1 MEVNCIIKEDRLL
14 IEHTEPQWEQKLAVS
29 FANICMAEVETDIIN
44 QKSLQTIHLEK
55 IH

>member
-14 IEHTEPQWEQKLAVS
+14 IEHTEPQWAVS